1 MPLEYRYI
9 HLYIAPLDD
18 GRRMRGRFFAYR
30 YIGRYITEEKNMTM
44 VKQVMAGA
52 VLLALAQQAAGKEDV
67 DAAAPFVLGTVTVI
81 GQREQTGQVEQQVG
95 SQVSR
100 AEMRRFNRDN
110 VGDALNLLSGVSLS
124 TNSRNEKTVA
134 IRGFDARQVPLYI
147 DGIPV
152 YVPYDGY
159 VDFNRFTTADL
170 AAIQVAKGYSS
181 VAYGANTLGGAINL
195 VSRKPT
201 ALMEGDTSV
210 GFGSGSERQVS
221 ANVGTNQGLWYLQ
234 AGVSY
239 IDSDGFPMSSDFRPT
254 ATEDGGTRNNSYRKD
269 HKLSFKVGY
278 TPVGGDEYALSYYK
292 QHGEKGQPPST
303 HPVGARYWQWPYW
316 NKESVYFVSQT
327 RLGQQER
334 LKLRIYRDS
343 YDNEITSFTNGSYST
358 IKTSGQGS
366 VSGGRSIYNDRTNGG
381 AVELE
386 SFRLAAHSL
395 RFVASYKADEHQ
407 ERDGKGVRNTWYKDA
422 LWTLGAEDS
431 IALNAAT
438 ELSLGVSRNELRPD
452 TVYSAG
458 NAYTLPGN
466 QAATDLQAGLFHKV
480 GPEAK
485 VYATA
490 ARKSRLPTLKD
501 RYSQRLGTYIEN
513 PALRAEEAMNY
524 ELGYQA
530 SVQGASLEAALFYS
544 DVKDKIQSVANVA
557 GVRSQMQNAGR
568 AHISGVELGARGRAG
583 AWLDFG
589 GNYTYTE
596 MKNVS
601 DRAIRLTDVPRHKLT
616 AHAVLHAARQVD
628 VVAIAEANS
637 GRWVS
642 NTLELGGFTTLNL
655 KAVYRPFPALSLEAG
670 VSNLG
675 DRNYALADGFPS
687 AGRTWLANAQY
698 QF

>member
-1 MPLEYRYI
+1 ML
-9 HLYIAPLDD
+9 
-18 GRRMRGRFFAYR
+18 
-30 YIGRYITEEKNMTM
+30 
-44 VKQVMAGA
+44 KQVMTGA
-52 VLLALAQQAAGKEDV
+52 VMLALAQTAQTVQAQQTAGKDEP
-67 DAAAPFVLGTVTVI
+67 APFVLGTVTVI
-81 GQREQTGQVEQQVG
+81 GQREQAGQMEQQVG
-95 SQVSR
+95 AQVSR

-124 TNSRNEKTVA
+124 TNARNEKTVA

-159 VDFNRFTTADL
+159 VDFNRFTTSDL
-170 AAIQVAKGYSS
+170 AAIQVAKGFSS

-201 ALMEGDTSV
+201 ALMEGDASV

-239 IDSDGFPMSSDFRPT
+239 IDSDGFPLSSDFRPT
-254 ATEDGGTRNNSYRKD
+254 ATEDGGMRNNAYRKD
-269 HKLSFKVGY
+269 RKLSFKVGY
-278 TPVGGDEYALSYYK
+278 TPAGGDEYALSYYK

-303 HPVGARYWQWPYW
+303 NPVGARYWQWPYW
-316 NKESVYFVSQT
+316 NKESVYVVSQT

-334 LKLRIYRDS
+334 LKLRLYHDS

-366 VSGGRSIYNDRTNGG
+366 VSGGRSIYNDHTNGG

-407 ERDGKGVRNTWYKDA
+407 ELDARGVRTTWYKDA

-438 ELSLGVSRNELRPD
+438 ELSLGASRNALRPD

-458 NAYTLPGN
+458 NGYTLPGDQSAN
-466 QAATDLQAGLFHKV
+466 DLQAGLFHKLA
-480 GPEAK
+480 PESR
-485 VYATA
+485 VYATV

-530 SVQGASLEAALFYS
+530 TVRGLALDAAVFYS

-557 GVRSQMQNAGR
+557 GVRAQMRNAGR
-568 AHISGVELGARGRAG
+568 AHIKGVELGARGRAG

-589 GNYTYTE
+589 GNYTYTN
-596 MKNVS
+596 MKNIS

-642 NTLELGGFTTLNL
+642 NTLELKGFATVNL
-655 KAVYRPFPALSLEAG
+655 KAVVRPLPALSLEAG

-675 DRNYALADGFPS
+675 DRNVALADGFPG

>member
-1 MPLEYRYI
+1 ML
-9 HLYIAPLDD
+9 
-18 GRRMRGRFFAYR
+18 
-30 YIGRYITEEKNMTM
+30 
-44 VKQVMAGA
+44 KQVMAGA
-52 VLLALAQQAAGKEDV
+52 VMLALAQMAQARQMAGNDDV
-67 DAAAPFVLGTVTVI
+67 EAAPFVLGTVTVI

-239 IDSDGFPMSSDFRPT
+239 IDSDGFPMSADFRPT
-254 ATEDGGTRNNSYRKD
+254 ATEDGGMRNNSYRKD

-278 TPVGGDEYALSYYK
+278 TPVGGDEFALSYYK

-303 HPVGARYWQWPYW
+303 NPVGARYWQWPYW

-334 LKLRIYRDS
+334 LKLRLYHDS

-407 ERDGKGVRNTWYKDA
+407 ERDGKGMRNTWYKDA

-438 ELSLGVSRNELRPD
+438 ELSLGVSRNALRPD

-458 NAYTLPGN
+458 NAYTLPGD
-466 QAATDLQAGLFHKV
+466 QSATDLQAGLFHKLA
-480 GPEAK
+480 PESR
-485 VYATA
+485 VYATV

-530 SVQGASLEAALFYS
+530 TVRGLALDAAVFYS

-557 GVRSQMQNAGR
+557 GVRAQMQNAGR
-568 AHISGVELGARGRAG
+568 AHVKGVELGLRGRAG

-642 NTLELGGFTTLNL
+642 NTLELGGFATLNL
-655 KAVYRPFPALSLEAG
+655 KAVVRPLPALSLEAG

-675 DRNYALADGFPS
+675 DRNVALADGFPS

>member
-1 MPLEYRYI
+1 ML
-9 HLYIAPLDD
+9 
-18 GRRMRGRFFAYR
+18 
-30 YIGRYITEEKNMTM
+30 
-44 VKQVMAGA
+44 KQVLAGA
-52 VLLALAQQAAGKEDV
+52 VMLALAHMAQTARAQQMAGNDGV

-81 GQREQTGQVEQQVG
+81 GQREQAGQMEQQVG

-124 TNSRNEKTVA
+124 TNARNEKTVA
-134 IRGFDARQVPLYI
+134 IRGFDSRQVPLYI

-159 VDFNRFTTADL
+159 VDFNRFTTSDL
-170 AAIQVAKGYSS
+170 AAIQVAKGFSS

-195 VSRKPT
+195 VSRKPS
-201 ALMEGDTSV
+201 ARMEGDTSI

-239 IDSDGFPMSSDFRPT
+239 IDSDGFPLSSDFRPT
-254 ATEDGGTRNNSYRKD
+254 ATEDGGTRNNAYRKD

-303 HPVGARYWQWPYW
+303 NPVGARYWQWPYW

-327 RLGQQER
+327 RLGDAER
-334 LKLRIYRDS
+334 LKLRLYHDS
-343 YDNEITSFTNGSYST
+343 YDNEITSYTNGSYAT
-358 IKTSGQGS
+358 LKTSGQGS
-366 VSGGRSIYNDRTNGG
+366 VSGGRSIYNDSTNGG

-407 ERDGKGVRNTWYKDA
+407 ELDAKGVRTTWYKDA

-438 ELSLGVSRNELRPD
+438 ELSLGVSRNALRPN

-458 NAYTLPGN
+458 NAYTLPEN
-466 QAATDLQAGLFHKV
+466 QSATDMQAGLFHKM

-485 VYATA
+485 VYATV

-513 PALRAEEAMNY
+513 PNLRAEEAMNY

-530 SVQGASLEAALFYS
+530 SVRGLALDAALFYS

-557 GVRSQMQNAGR
+557 GVRAQMRNAGR
-568 AHISGVELGARGRAG
+568 AHISGVELGLRGRAG
-583 AWLDFG
+583 AWLDWG

-616 AHAVLHAARQVD
+616 AHAVLHAARQLD

-642 NTLELGGFTTLNL
+642 NTLELGGFATVNL
-655 KAVYRPFPALSLEAG
+655 KAVYRPLPALTLEAG
-670 VSNLG
+670 VSNLA

>member
-1 MPLEYRYI
+1 ML
-9 HLYIAPLDD
+9 
-18 GRRMRGRFFAYR
+18 
-30 YIGRYITEEKNMTM
+30 
-44 VKQVMAGA
+44 KQVLAGA
-52 VLLALAQQAAGKEDV
+52 VMLALAHMAQTARAQQMAGNDGV

-81 GQREQTGQVEQQVG
+81 GQREQAGQMEQQVG

-124 TNSRNEKTVA
+124 TNARNEKTVA
-134 IRGFDARQVPLYI
+134 IRGFDSRQLPLYI

-159 VDFNRFTTADL
+159 VDFNRFTTSDL
-170 AAIQVAKGYSS
+170 AAIQVAKGFSS

-201 ALMEGDTSV
+201 ARLEGDTSI

-239 IDSDGFPMSSDFRPT
+239 IDSDGFPLSSDFRPT
-254 ATEDGGTRNNSYRKD
+254 ATEDGGTRNNAYRKD

-303 HPVGARYWQWPYW
+303 NPVGARYWQWPYW

-327 RLGQQER
+327 RLGDAER
-334 LKLRIYRDS
+334 LKLRLYHDS
-343 YDNEITSFTNGSYST
+343 YDNEITSYTNGSYAT
-358 IKTSGQGS
+358 LKTSGQGS

-407 ERDGKGVRNTWYKDA
+407 ELDAKGVRTTWYKDA

-438 ELSLGVSRNELRPD
+438 ELSLGVSRNALRPD

-458 NAYTLPGN
+458 NAYTLPEN
-466 QAATDLQAGLFHKV
+466 QSATDMQAGLFHKM

-485 VYATA
+485 VYATV

-513 PALRAEEAMNY
+513 PNLRAEEALNY
-524 ELGYQA
+524 EVGYQT
-530 SVQGASLEAALFYS
+530 SVRGLALDAALFYS

-557 GVRSQMQNAGR
+557 GVRAQMRNAGR
-568 AHISGVELGARGRAG
+568 AHISGAELGLRGSAG

-616 AHAVLHAARQVD
+616 AHAVLHAARQLD

-642 NTLELGGFTTLNL
+642 NTLELGGFATVNL
-655 KAVYRPFPALSLEAG
+655 KAVYRPLPALTLEAG
-670 VSNLG
+670 VSNLA

>member
-1 MPLEYRYI
+1 ML
-9 HLYIAPLDD
+9 
-18 GRRMRGRFFAYR
+18 
-30 YIGRYITEEKNMTM
+30 
-44 VKQVMAGA
+44 KQVMAGA
-52 VLLALAQQAAGKEDV
+52 VMLALAQMAHAQQTGSREDAE
-67 DAAAPFVLGTVTVI
+67 AAAPFVLGTITVI
-81 GQREQTGQVEQQVG
+81 GQREQAGQAEPQVG
-95 SQVSR
+95 TQVSR

-170 AAIQVAKGYSS
+170 AAIQVAKGFSS

-195 VSRKPT
+195 VSRKPV
-201 ALMEGDTSV
+201 ARLEGDTSI
-210 GFGSGSERQVS
+210 GFGSGSERQAS

-239 IDSDGFPMSSDFRPT
+239 IDSDGFPLSSDLRAT
-254 ATEDGGTRNNSYRKD
+254 ATEDGGMRNNAYRKD
-269 HKLSFKVGY
+269 HKLSFKVGL
-278 TPVGGDEYALSYYK
+278 TPDGARAGDEYALSYYK

-303 HPVGARYWQWPYW
+303 NPVGARYWQWPYW

-327 RLGQQER
+327 RLGEVER
-334 LKLRIYRDS
+334 LKLRLYHDS
-343 YDNEITSFTNGSYST
+343 YDNEITSYTNGSYT
-358 IKTSGQGS
+358 TLKTSGQGS

-407 ERDGKGVRNTWYKDA
+407 ELDAKGVRTTWYKDA

-431 IALNAAT
+431 IALSGAT

-452 TVYSAG
+452 TVYSSG

-466 QAATDLQAGLFHKV
+466 QAATDLQAGVFHTMS
-480 GPEAK
+480 PEAK
-485 VYATA
+485 VYATV

-513 PALRAEEAMNY
+513 PSLRAEEALNY
-524 ELGYQA
+524 EVGYQA
-530 SVQGASLEAALFYS
+530 RVRGLALDAALFYS

-557 GVRSQMQNAGR
+557 GVRAQMQNAGR
-568 AHISGVELGARGRAG
+568 AHISGVELGARGSAG

-589 GNYTYTE
+589 GNYTYTD

-616 AHAVLHAARQVD
+616 AHAVLHAARQFD
-628 VVAIAEANS
+628 VVAIAETNS

-642 NTLELGGFTTLNL
+642 NTLELGGFTTVNL
-655 KAVYRPFPALSLEAG
+655 KAVYRPMPSLSLEAG
-670 VSNLG
+670 VSNLA

-687 AGRTWLANAQY
+687 AGRTWLANAQV

>member
-1 MPLEYRYI
+1 ML
-9 HLYIAPLDD
+9 
-18 GRRMRGRFFAYR
+18 
-30 YIGRYITEEKNMTM
+30 
-44 VKQVMAGA
+44 KQVMAGA
-52 VLLALAQQAAGKEDV
+52 VMLALAQQAAGKEDA
-67 DAAAPFVLGTVTVI
+67 DAAAPFVLGTVTVV
-81 GQREQTGQVEQQVG
+81 GQREQAGQMEQQVG

-100 AEMRRFNRDN
+100 AQMRRFNRDN

-124 TNSRNEKTVA
+124 TNTRNEKTIA

-159 VDFNRFTTADL
+159 VDFNRFTTSDL
-170 AAIQVAKGYSS
+170 AAIQVAKGFSS

-201 ALMEGDTSV
+201 ALTEGDVSV

-239 IDSDGFPMSSDFRPT
+239 IDSDGFPLSSDFRPT
-254 ATEDGGTRNNSYRKD
+254 VTEDGGMRNNSYRKD

-278 TPVGGDEYALSYYK
+278 TPVVGDEYALSYYK

-303 HPVGARYWQWPYW
+303 NPVGARYWQWPYW

-327 RLGQQER
+327 RLGEAER
-334 LKLRIYRDS
+334 LKLRLYHDS
-343 YDNEITSFTNGSYST
+343 YDNEITSYTNGSYGT
-358 IKTSGQGS
+358 LKASGQGS

-381 AVELE
+381 QVELE

-407 ERDGKGVRNTWYKDA
+407 ELDAKGVRTTWYKDA

-438 ELSLGVSRNELRPD
+438 ELSLGVSRNALRPD

-458 NAYTLPGN
+458 NAYTLPEN
-466 QAATDLQAGLFHKV
+466 QSATDLQAGLFHQLH
-480 GPEAK
+480 PEAK
-485 VYATA
+485 VYATV

-513 PALRAEEAMNY
+513 PALRAEQAINY
-524 ELGYQA
+524 ELGYQGN
-530 SVQGASLEAALFYS
+530 VEGASLEAALFYS

-557 GVRSQMQNAGR
+557 GVRAQMRNAGR
-568 AHISGVELGARGRAG
+568 AHISGVELGLRGRAG
-583 AWLDFG
+583 AWLDWG
-589 GNYTYTE
+589 GNYTYTD
-596 MKNVS
+596 MQNVS
-601 DRAIRLTDVPRHKLT
+601 DRAMRLTDVPRHKLT
-616 AHAVLHAARQVD
+616 AHAVLHASRQID
-628 VVAIAEANS
+628 VVAIAESNS

-642 NTLELGGFTTLNL
+642 NTLELGGFATLNL
-655 KAVYRPFPALSLEAG
+655 KAVVRLLPALTLEAG
-670 VSNLG
+670 VSNLA

>member
-1 MPLEYRYI
+1 
-9 HLYIAPLDD
+9 
-18 GRRMRGRFFAYR
+18 
-30 YIGRYITEEKNMTM
+30 MTM
-44 VKQVMAGA
+44 VKQILAGA
-52 VLLALAQQAAGKEDV
+52 VMLALAQQAAGREDA
-67 DAAAPFVLGTVTVI
+67 DAAAPFVLGTVTVV
-81 GQREQTGQVEQQVG
+81 GQREQAGAMEQQVG
-95 SQVSR
+95 TQVSR
-100 AEMRRFNRDN
+100 AQMRRFNRDN

-124 TNSRNEKTVA
+124 TNARNEKTIA

-170 AAIQVAKGYSS
+170 AAIQVAKGFSS

-195 VSRKPT
+195 ISRKP
-201 ALMEGDTSV
+201 AARLEGDTSI
-210 GFGSGSERQVS
+210 GFGSGSERQIS

-254 ATEDGGTRNNSYRKD
+254 ATEDGGTRNNAYRKD

-303 HPVGARYWQWPYW
+303 NPVGARYWQWPYW
-316 NKESVYFVSQT
+316 NKESVYVVSQT
-327 RLGQQER
+327 RLGHAER
-334 LKLRIYRDS
+334 LKLRLYHDS
-343 YDNEITSFTNGSYST
+343 YDNEITSYTNGSYT
-358 IKTSGQGS
+358 TLKTSGQGS

-395 RFVASYKADEHQ
+395 RFVASVKADEHQ
-407 ERDGKGVRNTWYKDA
+407 ELDAKGVRTTWYKDA

-431 IALNAAT
+431 IALDAAT
-438 ELSLGVSRNELRPD
+438 ELSLGVSRNALRPD

-458 NAYTLPGN
+458 NAYTLPAN
-466 QAATDLQAGLFHKV
+466 QSATDLQAGLFRKT
-480 GPEAK
+480 GLDAR
-485 VYATA
+485 VYATV

-544 DVKDKIQSVANVA
+544 DVKDKIQSVANVS
-557 GVRSQMQNAGR
+557 GVRSQMRNAGR
-568 AHISGVELGARGRAG
+568 AHISGVELGLRGSAG
-583 AWLDFG
+583 AWLDWG
-589 GNYTYTE
+589 GNYTYTH
-596 MKNVS
+596 MQNVS

-642 NTLELGGFTTLNL
+642 NTVELGGFATVNL
-655 KAVYRPFPALSLEAG
+655 KAVYRPLPALALEAG
-670 VSNLG
+670 VSNLA
-675 DRNYALADGFPS
+675 DRNYALADGFPG

>member
-1 MPLEYRYI
+1 
-9 HLYIAPLDD
+9 
-18 GRRMRGRFFAYR
+18 
-30 YIGRYITEEKNMTM
+30 M

-81 GQREQTGQVEQQVG
+81 GQREQAGQMEQQVG
-95 SQVSR
+95 TQVSR

-170 AAIQVAKGYSS
+170 AAIQVAKGFSS

-201 ALMEGDTSV
+201 ARLEGDTSV

-234 AGVSY
+234 AGLSY

-254 ATEDGGTRNNSYRKD
+254 ATEDGGTRNNAYRKD

-303 HPVGARYWQWPYW
+303 NPAGARYWQWPYW

-327 RLGQQER
+327 RLGEAER
-334 LKLRIYRDS
+334 LKLRLYHDS
-343 YDNEITSFTNGSYST
+343 YDNEITSFSNGSYST

-407 ERDGKGVRNTWYKDA
+407 ERDGKGVRTTWYKDA

-438 ELSLGVSRNELRPD
+438 ELSLGVSRNALRPD

-458 NAYTLPGN
+458 NAYTLPDN
-466 QAATDLQAGLFHKV
+466 QSATDLQAGLFHKT
-480 GPEAK
+480 GLESR
-485 VYATA
+485 VYATL

-513 PALRAEEAMNY
+513 PALRAEQAMNY
-524 ELGYQA
+524 ELGYQG
-530 SVQGASLEAALFYS
+530 SVQGTSLEAALFYS

-557 GVRSQMQNAGR
+557 GVRAQMQNAGR
-568 AHISGVELGARGRAG
+568 AHISGVELGLRGRAG

-655 KAVYRPFPALSLEAG
+655 KAVYRPLPALSLEAG

>member
-1 MPLEYRYI
+1 
-9 HLYIAPLDD
+9 
-18 GRRMRGRFFAYR
+18 
-30 YIGRYITEEKNMTM
+30 M

-52 VLLALAQQAAGKEDV
+52 VTLALAQTAQTVQAQQTAGKDEP
-67 DAAAPFVLGTVTVI
+67 APFVLGTVTVI
-81 GQREQTGQVEQQVG
+81 GQREQAGQMEQQVG
-95 SQVSR
+95 AQVSR

-124 TNSRNEKTVA
+124 TNARNEKTVA

-159 VDFNRFTTADL
+159 VDFNRFTTSDL

-181 VAYGANTLGGAINL
+181 VAYGGNTLGGAINL

-201 ALMEGDTSV
+201 ALMEGDSSV

-239 IDSDGFPMSSDFRPT
+239 IDSDGFPLSSDFRPT
-254 ATEDGGTRNNSYRKD
+254 ATEDGGMRNNAYRKD
-269 HKLSFKVGY
+269 RKLSFKVGY
-278 TPVGGDEYALSYYK
+278 TPAGGDEYALSYYK

-303 HPVGARYWQWPYW
+303 NPVGARYWQWPYW
-316 NKESVYFVSQT
+316 NKESVYVVSQT

-334 LKLRIYRDS
+334 LKLRLYHDS

-407 ERDGKGVRNTWYKDA
+407 ELDARGVRTTWYKDA

-438 ELSLGVSRNELRPD
+438 ELSLGASRNALRPD

-458 NAYTLPGN
+458 NGYTLPGDQSAN
-466 QAATDLQAGLFHKV
+466 DLQAGLFHKLA
-480 GPEAK
+480 PESR
-485 VYATA
+485 VYATV

-530 SVQGASLEAALFYS
+530 NVRGLALDAAVFYS

-557 GVRSQMQNAGR
+557 GVRAQMRNAGR
-568 AHISGVELGARGRAG
+568 AHIKGVELGVRGRAG

-589 GNYTYTE
+589 GNYTYTN
-596 MKNVS
+596 MKNIS

-642 NTLELGGFTTLNL
+642 NTLELKSFATVNL
-655 KAVYRPFPALSLEAG
+655 KAVVRPLPALSLEAG

-675 DRNYALADGFPS
+675 DRNVALAEGFPS

>member
-1 MPLEYRYI
+1 
-9 HLYIAPLDD
+9 
-18 GRRMRGRFFAYR
+18 
-30 YIGRYITEEKNMTM
+30 MTM

-81 GQREQTGQVEQQVG
+81 GQREQAGQMEQQVG
-95 SQVSR
+95 TQVSR
-100 AEMRRFNRDN
+100 AEMRGFNRDN

-159 VDFNRFTTADL
+159 VDFNRFTTSDL
-170 AAIQVAKGYSS
+170 AAIQVAKGFSS

-254 ATEDGGTRNNSYRKD
+254 ATEDGGTRNNAYRKD

-278 TPVGGDEYALSYYK
+278 TPAGGDEYALSYYK

-303 HPVGARYWQWPYW
+303 NPVGARYWQWPYW

-334 LKLRIYRDS
+334 LKLRLYHDS

-395 RFVASYKADEHQ
+395 RFVASVKADEHQ
-407 ERDGKGVRNTWYKDA
+407 ELDARGVRNTWYKDA

-438 ELSLGVSRNELRPD
+438 ELSLGVSRNALRPD

-458 NAYTLPGN
+458 NAYTLPDN
-466 QAATDLQAGLFHKV
+466 QSATDLQAGLFHKT
-480 GPEAK
+480 GLESR
-485 VYATA
+485 VYATV

-513 PALRAEEAMNY
+513 PALRAEEAINY
-524 ELGYQA
+524 ELGYQG
-530 SVQGASLEAALFYS
+530 SVQGTSLEAALFYS
-544 DVKDKIQSVANVA
+544 DVKDKIQSVANVV

-568 AHISGVELGARGRAG
+568 AHISGVELGLRGRAG

-589 GNYTYTE
+589 GNYTYTD

-628 VVAIAEANS
+628 VVAIAESNS

-655 KAVYRPFPALSLEAG
+655 KAVYRPLPALTLEAG
-670 VSNLG
+670 VANLG

>member
-1 MPLEYRYI
+1 ML
-9 HLYIAPLDD
+9 
-18 GRRMRGRFFAYR
+18 
-30 YIGRYITEEKNMTM
+30 
-44 VKQVMAGA
+44 KQIMAGA
-52 VLLALAQQAAGKEDV
+52 VMLALAQQAAGKEDA

-81 GQREQTGQVEQQVG
+81 GQREQAGQAAQQAG
-95 SQVSR
+95 AQVSR

-124 TNSRNEKTVA
+124 TNARNEKTVTV
-134 IRGFDARQVPLYI
+134 RGFDSRQVPLYI

-159 VDFNRFTTADL
+159 VDFNRFSTADL

-201 ALMEGDTSV
+201 APMEGDARV
-210 GFGSGSERQVS
+210 GFGSGGERQAS
-221 ANVGTNQGLWYLQ
+221 ANVGMNQGLWYLQ
-234 AGVSY
+234 AGVSS
-239 IDSDGFPMSSDFRPT
+239 IDSDGFPLSSGFRAT
-254 ATEDGGTRNNSYRKD
+254 ATEDGGMRNNAYRKD

-278 TPVGGDEYALSYYK
+278 TPGGGDAQFGDEYALSYYK

-316 NKESVYFVSQT
+316 NKESVYIVSHT
-327 RLGQQER
+327 RLGEAER
-334 LKLRIYRDS
+334 LKLRLYHDS
-343 YDNEITSFTNGSYST
+343 YDNEITSYTNGSYST
-358 IKTSGQGS
+358 IKSSGQGS
-366 VSGGRSIYNDRTNGG
+366 VSGGRSIYKDRTNGG

-407 ERDGKGVRNTWYKDA
+407 ELDARGLRTTWYKDA
-422 LWTLGAEDS
+422 LWTLGAEDG

-438 ELSLGVSRNELRPD
+438 QLSLGVSRNALRPNA
-452 TVYSAG
+452 VYSAG
-458 NAYTLPGN
+458 NAYSLPDN
-466 QAATDLQAGLFHKV
+466 QSATDLQAGLFHKI
-480 GPEAK
+480 GPDAR
-485 VYATA
+485 VYATV

-524 ELGYQA
+524 ELGYQGN
-530 SVQGASLEAALFYS
+530 SQGAKVEAALFYS
-544 DVKDKIQSVANVA
+544 DVKDKIQSVAYVS
-557 GVRSQMQNAGR
+557 GVRAQMRNAGR
-568 AHISGVELGARGRAG
+568 AHISGVELGLRGRIG
-583 AWLDFG
+583 AWLEVG
-589 GNYTYTE
+589 GNYTHTN

-601 DRAIRLTDVPRHKLT
+601 DRATRLTDVPRHKLT

-628 VVAIAEANS
+628 VVAIAETNS

-655 KAVYRPFPALSLEAG
+655 KAVYRPLPAMTLEAG
-670 VSNLG
+670 MHNVA

>member
-1 MPLEYRYI
+1 MLKQ
-9 HLYIAPLDD
+9 L
-18 GRRMRGRFFAYR
+18 
-30 YIGRYITEEKNMTM
+30 MT
-44 VKQVMAGA
+44 GA
-52 VLLALAQQAAGKEDV
+52 VALALAQIAQAQQAAGKDE
-67 DAAAPFVLGTVTVI
+67 AAAPFVLGTVTVV
-81 GQREQTGQVEQQVG
+81 GQRDELSAQQVG

-159 VDFNRFTTADL
+159 VDFNRFTTSDL

-201 ALMEGDTSV
+201 ARMEGDASI
-210 GFGSGSERQVS
+210 GFGSGSERQMS

-269 HKLSFKVGY
+269 HKLSFKVGL
-278 TPVGGDEYALSYYK
+278 TPGGAQAGDEYALSYYK

-303 HPVGARYWQWPYW
+303 NPVGARYWQWPYW

-327 RLGQQER
+327 RLGDAER
-334 LKLRIYRDS
+334 LKLRLYHDS
-343 YDNEITSFTNGSYST
+343 YDNEITSYTNGSYT
-358 IKTSGQGS
+358 TLKTSGQGS

-407 ERDGKGVRNTWYKDA
+407 ERDGKGVRTTWYKDA

-438 ELSLGVSRNELRPD
+438 SLSLGVSRNELRPD

-466 QAATDLQAGLFHKV
+466 QAATDLQAGLFHNMS
-480 GPEAK
+480 PEAK
-485 VYATA
+485 VYATV

-513 PALRAEEAMNY
+513 PALRAEEALNY

-530 SVQGASLEAALFYS
+530 SVRGLAFDAALFYS

-557 GVRSQMQNAGR
+557 GVRAQMQNAGR
-568 AHISGVELGARGRAG
+568 AHISGVELGLRGRAG

-589 GNYTYTE
+589 GNYTYTD

-601 DRAIRLTDVPRHKLT
+601 DRTIRLTDVPRHKLT

-628 VVAIAEANS
+628 VVAIAETNS

-642 NTLELGGFTTLNL
+642 NTLELGGFTTVNL
-655 KAVYRPFPALSLEAG
+655 KAVYRPMPALSLEAG
-670 VSNLG
+670 VANLG
-675 DRNYALADGFPS
+675 DRNYALSDGFPS
-687 AGRTWLANAQY
+687 AGRTWLANAQV

>member
-1 MPLEYRYI
+1 MAL
-9 HLYIAPLDD
+9 A
-18 GRRMRGRFFAYR
+18 
-30 YIGRYITEEKNMTM
+30 
-44 VKQVMAGA
+44 QVAQA
-52 VLLALAQQAAGKEDV
+52 QAQQAAGKDE
-67 DAAAPFVLGTVTVI
+67 AAAPFVLGTVTVV
-81 GQREQTGQVEQQVG
+81 GQRDELSAQQVG

-110 VGDALNLLSGVSLS
+110 VGDALNLLSGVSVS

-159 VDFNRFTTADL
+159 VDFNRFTTSDL

-201 ALMEGDTSV
+201 ARMEGDASI
-210 GFGSGSERQVS
+210 GFGSGSERQMS

-269 HKLSFKVGY
+269 HKLSFKVGL
-278 TPVGGDEYALSYYK
+278 TPGGAQAGDEYALSYYK

-303 HPVGARYWQWPYW
+303 NPVGARYWQWPYW

-327 RLGQQER
+327 RLGDAER
-334 LKLRIYRDS
+334 LKLRLYHDS
-343 YDNEITSFTNGSYST
+343 YDNEITSYTNGSYT
-358 IKTSGQGS
+358 TLKTSGQGS

-407 ERDGKGVRNTWYKDA
+407 ERDGKGVRTTWYKDA

-438 ELSLGVSRNELRPD
+438 ALSLGVSRNELRPD

-466 QAATDLQAGLFHKV
+466 QAATDLQAGLFHNMS
-480 GPEAK
+480 PEAK
-485 VYATA
+485 VYATV

-513 PALRAEEAMNY
+513 PALRAEEALNY

-530 SVQGASLEAALFYS
+530 SVRGLAFDAALFYS

-557 GVRSQMQNAGR
+557 GVRAQMQNAGR
-568 AHISGVELGARGRAG
+568 AHISGVELGLRGRAG

-589 GNYTYTE
+589 GNYTYTD

-628 VVAIAEANS
+628 VVAIAESNS

-642 NTLELGGFTTLNL
+642 NTLELGGFTTVNL
-655 KAVYRPFPALSLEAG
+655 KAVYRPMPALSLEAG
-670 VSNLG
+670 VANLG
-675 DRNYALADGFPS
+675 DRNYALSDGFPS
-687 AGRTWLANAQY
+687 AGRTWLANAQV

>member
-1 MPLEYRYI
+1 
-9 HLYIAPLDD
+9 
-18 GRRMRGRFFAYR
+18 
-30 YIGRYITEEKNMTM
+30 
-44 VKQVMAGA
+44 MAGA
-52 VLLALAQQAAGKEDV
+52 MMLVLAHMAQAQQGAGRED
-67 DAAAPFVLGTVTVI
+67 AEAAPFVLGTVTVI
-81 GQREQTGQVEQQVG
+81 GQREQAGQAEQQVG
-95 SQVSR
+95 SQVNR

-110 VGDALNLLSGVSLS
+110 VGDALNLLSGVTLS
-124 TNSRNEKTVA
+124 TNARNEKTVA

-159 VDFNRFTTADL
+159 VDFNRFTTSDL
-170 AAIQVAKGYSS
+170 AAIQVAKGFSS

-195 VSRKPT
+195 VSRKPV
-201 ALMEGDTSV
+201 ALMQGDASV
-210 GFGSGSERQVS
+210 GFGAGSERQMS

-234 AGVSY
+234 AGVSW
-239 IDSDGFPMSSDFRPT
+239 IDSNGFPLSSDFRPT
-254 ATEDGGTRNNSYRKD
+254 ATEDGGMRNNAYRKD

-278 TPVGGDEYALSYYK
+278 TPVGGDEYALSYYR

-303 HPVGARYWQWPYW
+303 NPVGARYWQWPYW

-327 RLGQQER
+327 RLGEAER
-334 LKLRIYRDS
+334 LKLRLYHDS
-343 YDNEITSFTNGSYST
+343 YDNEITSYTNGSYT
-358 IKTSGQGS
+358 TLKTSGQGS

-386 SFRLAAHSL
+386 SLRLAAHSL

-407 ERDGKGVRNTWYKDA
+407 ELDAKDVRTTWYQDA

-431 IALNAAT
+431 IALSGT
-438 ELSLGVSRNELRPD
+438 TQLSLGVSHNALRPD

-458 NAYTLPGN
+458 NAYILPGN
-466 QAATDLQAGLFHKV
+466 QAATDVQAGLFHTLH
-480 GPEAK
+480 PEAK
-485 VYATA
+485 VYATV

-513 PALRAEEAMNY
+513 PDLRAEKALNY
-524 ELGYQA
+524 EVGYQA
-530 SVQGASLEAALFYS
+530 TVRGLALEAAVFYS

-557 GVRSQMQNAGR
+557 GVRAQMRNAGR
-568 AHISGVELGARGRAG
+568 AHISGVELGVRGRAG

-589 GNYTYTE
+589 GNYTYTD

-601 DRAIRLTDVPRHKLT
+601 DRATRLTDVPSHKLT

-628 VVAIAEANS
+628 VVATAEANS

-642 NTLELGGFTTLNL
+642 NTVQLGGYATVNL
-655 KAVYRPFPALSLEAG
+655 KAVVRPLPAFSLEAG
-670 VSNLG
+670 VSNLA

>member
-1 MPLEYRYI
+1 ML
-9 HLYIAPLDD
+9 
-18 GRRMRGRFFAYR
+18 
-30 YIGRYITEEKNMTM
+30 
-44 VKQVMAGA
+44 KQVMAGA
-52 VLLALAQQAAGKEDV
+52 VMLALAQMAQAQQTGSREDAE
-67 DAAAPFVLGTVTVI
+67 AAAPFVLGTITVI
-81 GQREQTGQVEQQVG
+81 GQREQAGQAEQQVG
-95 SQVSR
+95 TQVSR

-124 TNSRNEKTVA
+124 TNSRNEKTVS

-170 AAIQVAKGYSS
+170 AAIQVAKGFSS

-195 VSRKPT
+195 VSRKPV
-201 ALMEGDTSV
+201 ARLEGDTSV
-210 GFGSGSERQVS
+210 GFGSGSERQAS

-239 IDSDGFPMSSDFRPT
+239 IDSDGFPLSSDFRPT
-254 ATEDGGTRNNSYRKD
+254 ATEDGGMRNNAYRKD
-269 HKLSFKVGY
+269 HKLSFKVGL
-278 TPVGGDEYALSYYK
+278 TPDGARAGDEYALSYYK

-303 HPVGARYWQWPYW
+303 NPVGARYWQWPYW

-327 RLGQQER
+327 RLGEVER
-334 LKLRIYRDS
+334 LKLRLYHDS
-343 YDNEITSFTNGSYST
+343 YDNEITSYTNGSYT
-358 IKTSGQGS
+358 TLKTSGQGS
-366 VSGGRSIYNDRTNGG
+366 VSGGRSIYNDSTNGG

-407 ERDGKGVRNTWYKDA
+407 ELDAKGVRTTWYKDA

-431 IALNAAT
+431 IALSGAT

-466 QAATDLQAGLFHKV
+466 QAATDLQAGVFHTMS
-480 GPEAK
+480 PEAK
-485 VYATA
+485 VYATV

-513 PALRAEEAMNY
+513 PSLRAEEALNY
-524 ELGYQA
+524 EVGYQA
-530 SVQGASLEAALFYS
+530 RVRGLALDAALFYS

-557 GVRSQMQNAGR
+557 GVRAQMQNAGR
-568 AHISGVELGARGRAG
+568 AHISGVELGARGSAG

-589 GNYTYTE
+589 GNYTYTD

-616 AHAVLHAARQVD
+616 AHAVLHAARQFD
-628 VVAIAEANS
+628 VVAIAETNS

-642 NTLELGGFTTLNL
+642 NTLELGGFTTVNL
-655 KAVYRPFPALSLEAG
+655 KAVYRPMPSLSLEAG
-670 VSNLG
+670 VSNLA

-687 AGRTWLANAQY
+687 AGRTWLANAQV

>member
-1 MPLEYRYI
+1 ML
-9 HLYIAPLDD
+9 
-18 GRRMRGRFFAYR
+18 
-30 YIGRYITEEKNMTM
+30 
-44 VKQVMAGA
+44 KQVMAGA
-52 VLLALAQQAAGKEDV
+52 VMLVLAQTAQTVQAQQTAGKDEP
-67 DAAAPFVLGTVTVI
+67 APFVLGTVTVI
-81 GQREQTGQVEQQVG
+81 GQREQAGQMEQQVG
-95 SQVSR
+95 AQVSR

-124 TNSRNEKTVA
+124 TNARNEKTVA
-134 IRGFDARQVPLYI
+134 VRGFDARQVPLYI

-159 VDFNRFTTADL
+159 VDFNRFTTSDL
-170 AAIQVAKGYSS
+170 AAIQVAKGFSS
-181 VAYGANTLGGAINL
+181 VAYGGNTLGGAINL

-201 ALMEGDTSV
+201 ALMEGDASV

-239 IDSDGFPMSSDFRPT
+239 IDSDGFPLSSDFRPT
-254 ATEDGGTRNNSYRKD
+254 ATEDGGMRNNAYRKD
-269 HKLSFKVGY
+269 RKLSFKVGY
-278 TPVGGDEYALSYYK
+278 TPTGGDEYALSYYK

-303 HPVGARYWQWPYW
+303 NPVGARYWQWPYW
-316 NKESVYFVSQT
+316 NKESVYVVSQT

-334 LKLRIYRDS
+334 LKLRLYHDS

-407 ERDGKGVRNTWYKDA
+407 ELDARGARSTWYKDA

-438 ELSLGVSRNELRPD
+438 ELSLGASRNALRPD

-458 NAYTLPGN
+458 NAYTLPGD
-466 QAATDLQAGLFHKV
+466 QSATDLQAGLFHKLA
-480 GPEAK
+480 PESR
-485 VYATA
+485 VYATV

-530 SVQGASLEAALFYS
+530 NVRGLALDAAVFYS

-557 GVRSQMQNAGR
+557 GVRAQMQNAGR
-568 AHISGVELGARGRAG
+568 AHIKGVELGVRGRAG

-589 GNYTYTE
+589 GNYTYTN
-596 MKNVS
+596 MKNIS
-601 DRAIRLTDVPRHKLT
+601 DHTIRLTDVPRHKLT
-616 AHAVLHAARQVD
+616 AHAVLHPARQVD

-642 NTLELGGFTTLNL
+642 NALELKGFATVNL
-655 KAVYRPFPALSLEAG
+655 KAVVRPLPALSLEAG

>member
-1 MPLEYRYI
+1 ML
-9 HLYIAPLDD
+9 
-18 GRRMRGRFFAYR
+18 
-30 YIGRYITEEKNMTM
+30 
-44 VKQVMAGA
+44 KQVLAGA
-52 VLLALAQQAAGKEDV
+52 VMLALAHMAQTARAQQTAGKDE
-67 DAAAPFVLGTVTVI
+67 AAPFVLGTVTVI
-81 GQREQTGQVEQQVG
+81 GQREQAGQMEQQMG

-124 TNSRNEKTVA
+124 TNARNEKTVA
-134 IRGFDARQVPLYI
+134 IRGFDSRQVPLYI

-159 VDFNRFTTADL
+159 VDFNRFTTSDL
-170 AAIQVAKGYSS
+170 AAIQVAKGFSS

-195 VSRKPT
+195 VSRKPS
-201 ALMEGDTSV
+201 ARMEGDTSI

-239 IDSDGFPMSSDFRPT
+239 IDSDGFPLSSDFRPT
-254 ATEDGGTRNNSYRKD
+254 ATEDGGTRNNAYRKD
-269 HKLSFKVGY
+269 HKFSFKVGY

-303 HPVGARYWQWPYW
+303 NPVGARYWQWPYW

-327 RLGQQER
+327 RLGDAER
-334 LKLRIYRDS
+334 LKLRLYHDS
-343 YDNEITSFTNGSYST
+343 YDNEITSYTNGSYAT
-358 IKTSGQGS
+358 LKTSGQGS

-407 ERDGKGVRNTWYKDA
+407 ELDAKGVRTTWYKDA

-438 ELSLGVSRNELRPD
+438 ELSLGVSRNALRPD

-458 NAYTLPGN
+458 NAYTLPEN
-466 QAATDLQAGLFHKV
+466 QSATDIQAGLFHKM

-485 VYATA
+485 VYATV

-513 PALRAEEAMNY
+513 PNLRAEEALNY
-524 ELGYQA
+524 EVGYQA
-530 SVQGASLEAALFYS
+530 SVRGLALDAALFYS

-557 GVRSQMQNAGR
+557 GVRAQMQNAGR
-568 AHISGVELGARGRAG
+568 AHISGAELGLRGSAG

-616 AHAVLHAARQVD
+616 AHAVLHAARQLD

-642 NTLELGGFTTLNL
+642 NTLELGGFATVNL
-655 KAVYRPFPALSLEAG
+655 KAVYRPLPALTLEAG
-670 VSNLG
+670 VSNLA

>member
-1 MPLEYRYI
+1 M
-9 HLYIAPLDD
+9 
-18 GRRMRGRFFAYR
+18 
-30 YIGRYITEEKNMTM
+30 
-44 VKQVMAGA
+44 
-52 VLLALAQQAAGKEDV
+52 LALAHMAQTARAQQTAGKDE
-67 DAAAPFVLGTVTVI
+67 AAPFVLGTVTVI
-81 GQREQTGQVEQQVG
+81 GQREQAGQMEQQVG

-124 TNSRNEKTVA
+124 TNARNEKTVA
-134 IRGFDARQVPLYI
+134 IRGFDSRQVPLYI

-159 VDFNRFTTADL
+159 VDFNRFTTSDL

-195 VSRKPT
+195 VSRKPS
-201 ALMEGDTSV
+201 ARMEGDTSI

-239 IDSDGFPMSSDFRPT
+239 IDSDGFPLSSDFRPT
-254 ATEDGGTRNNSYRKD
+254 ATEDGGTRNNAYRKD

-303 HPVGARYWQWPYW
+303 NPVGARYWQWPYW

-327 RLGQQER
+327 RLGDAER
-334 LKLRIYRDS
+334 LKLRLYHDS
-343 YDNEITSFTNGSYST
+343 YDNEITSYTNGSYAAL
-358 IKTSGQGS
+358 KTSGQGS

-407 ERDGKGVRNTWYKDA
+407 ELDAKGVRTTWYKDA

-438 ELSLGVSRNELRPD
+438 ELSLGVSRNALRPD

-458 NAYTLPGN
+458 NAYTLPEN
-466 QAATDLQAGLFHKV
+466 QSATDMQAGLFHKM

-485 VYATA
+485 VYATV

-513 PALRAEEAMNY
+513 PNLRAEEALNY
-524 ELGYQA
+524 EVGYQA
-530 SVQGASLEAALFYS
+530 SVRGLALDAALFYS

-557 GVRSQMQNAGR
+557 GVRAQMRNAGR
-568 AHISGVELGARGRAG
+568 AHISGAELGLRGSAG

-642 NTLELGGFTTLNL
+642 NTLELGGFATVNL
-655 KAVYRPFPALSLEAG
+655 KAVYRPLPALTLEAG
-670 VSNLG
+670 VSNLA